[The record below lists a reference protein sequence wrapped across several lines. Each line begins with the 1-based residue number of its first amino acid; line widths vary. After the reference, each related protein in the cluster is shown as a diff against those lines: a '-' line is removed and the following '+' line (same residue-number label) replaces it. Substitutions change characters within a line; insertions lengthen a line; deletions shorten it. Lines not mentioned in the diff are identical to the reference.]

1 MASHLRRFMML
12 IPFRVCTT
20 LYCCFLMEVTVGR
33 WKIRHCTGMLKC
45 LQNTIHELGSP
56 TVKWARRELIHIHL
70 GHWIGSNESNFETH
84 LGASLKWK
92 PRSQGLLELNC
103 HLKTVGH
110 LPLNKCLMAIRK
122 HLNNFD
128 NFDIPN
134 GESMNRLLE
143 DHQAEIHPPKCNV
156 DILDNMDTKILPGAG
171 LCRVPW
177 GNRVEIW
184 SSPKKQRVN
193 ERICPLKNVVPF
205 QNF

>member
-1 MASHLRRFMML
+1 ME
-12 IPFRVCTT
+12 IPSLHKRVPT
-20 LYCCFLMEVTVGR
+20 CFY
-33 WKIRHCTGMLKC
+33 
-45 LQNTIHELGSP
+45 NTIYTWSRNFWQTESLCFSAPNCKMGKTRTHTYPS
-56 TVKWARRELIHIHL
+56 
-70 GHWIGSNESNFETH
+70 WIGSNESNFETH

-92 PRSQGLLELNC
+92 PRSQSLLELNC
-103 HLKTVGH
+103 HPKTVGH
-110 LPLNKCLMAIRK
+110 LPVILSNGQIRK

-184 SSPKKQRVN
+184 SSPIKQRVN
-193 ERICPLKNVVPF
+193 
-205 QNF
+205 